1 MAGNELEVRTEG
13 DVVVFEPQGHIDAE
27 TVRHLVDLAGLAA
40 AAARSVE
47 VDLDGVSF
55 VSDEGAEVLLF
66 GCRPSRRLPDGAV
79 LRASGRSARQAVLRA
94 YAGRRSDHAVAT
106 E

>member
-1 MAGNELEVRTEG
+1 MTGNELEVRTEG
-13 DVVVFEPQGHIDAE
+13 DVVVFEPQGHIDGEA
-27 TVRHLVDLAGLAA
+27 VRHLVELAGLAA
-40 AAARSVE
+40 AAARSVH
-47 VDLDGVSF
+47 VDLDAVSL

-66 GCRPSRRLPDGAV
+66 GGRPSHRLPDGAV

-94 YAGRRSDHAVAT
+94 YAGRRAGNGA